1 MNDSPFYQQK
11 PVLEQEKKPARSIGL
26 TFFSMALF
34 VLTYCLFVDSD
45 LLFIAIVVAVL
56 FIHEL
61 GHFLFMKVFGY
72 ENVRMLFVPL
82 MGAFVHGKKESYT
95 QWQQALVIIAGPVPG
110 IIFGLICWK
119 IGFEYG
125 IDWLATLACV
135 FLVLNALNL
144 LPVQPLDGGKLF
156 QILFLSESSLVPVVF
171 TLLSSLAIIGL
182 GFYFQ
187 MYLLMG
193 IGFFMA
199 FQVRNQYRSF
209 LIHKSLNQQNV
220 NFTGTYDELSNGDY
234 HFIKLEM
241 LANTP
246 GLRKYIDL
254 SEDPETD
261 QLVAQEV
268 KSLLKPFVKQNIT
281 GFWKIILLL
290 VWIAS
295 LIIPAYLLVNLM
307 IKTGF
312 L

>member
-11 PVLEQEKKPARSIGL
+11 PILEQEKKSARSIGL

-34 VLTYCLFVDSD
+34 VLTYCLFIDSD
-45 LLFIAIVVAVL
+45 LIFISLIVGVL

-61 GHFLFMKVFGY
+61 GHFLFMKLFGY

-95 QWQQALVIIAGPVPG
+95 QWQQVLVVIAGPIPG
-110 IIFGLICWK
+110 IIFGLICWY
-119 IGFEYG
+119 IGFEYA
-125 IDWLATLACV
+125 IDWLASLSCI

-156 QILFLSESSLVPVVF
+156 QILFLSGSSLVPVVF
-171 TLLSSLAIIGL
+171 TLLSSLTIIAF

-234 HFIKLEM
+234 HFIKIEM

-254 SEDPETD
+254 AQDQDTD

-268 KSLLKPFVKQNIT
+268 KALLKPLVTQNVSVL
-281 GFWKIILLL
+281 WKIILLL
-290 VWIAS
+290 VWTAS
-295 LIIPAYLLVNLM
+295 IVFPAYLLIKLM
-307 IKTGF
+307 IKTG
-312 L
+312 LL